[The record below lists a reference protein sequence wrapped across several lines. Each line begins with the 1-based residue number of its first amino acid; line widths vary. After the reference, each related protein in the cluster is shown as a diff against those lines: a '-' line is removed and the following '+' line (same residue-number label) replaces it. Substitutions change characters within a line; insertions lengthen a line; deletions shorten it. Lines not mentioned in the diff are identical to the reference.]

1 MKFFSAD
8 ENLKVMQEGAMQK
21 QIRVFLVS
29 SVVFLMQTEC
39 ARLRTLD
46 IWVEQQR
53 RSHQPIELTNN
64 LPFEDDIEMS

>member
-39 ARLRTLD
+39 AGFRTRD

-64 LPFEDDIEMS
+64 LPYEDDIEMS